1 MQFKKI
7 LFGLFSLTIGFSLGS
22 ALFAYFL
29 QFPVGSKRNL
39 VFTIIIALSITA
51 GAYCAL
57 EKFLFRSFMN
67 YTRPVRWILILGSL
81 FIGFWMYYSLAF
93 DEHSIYLMLPDQ
105 NLDVTIPMETLP
117 KEEMVS
123 LQWFNIG
130 FRDVSFSELQIEG
143 KFNKT
148 DEKLEF
154 PGGQIVYLHW
164 SGKTGSKTKL
174 SFEPLTKPQEVQISW
189 NGDERT
195 IYLDQSE
202 AGAVNFVYEFE
213 KPLSYKLA
221 NLFLIVPGLSFCFLF
236 IVMVLAFSQPTASP
250 SKTGRYAWL
259 LYAIPMLGVWGTYL
273 LAFWPGMMNV
283 DAFVQ
288 WGQGLRGS
296 YNDWHPAIHTL
307 LIHILNSIWYTP
319 AVVAIVQIFICSL
332 VVANGIGLF
341 IEQGGAPPIAW
352 LISLLMALHPTN
364 GVLIISLW
372 KDTPYAIAM
381 LAFTIVI
388 FRIVMTDGNWLAKRW
403 SWLWLSLSGLFTM
416 LLRHNGL
423 PVTIV
428 TIILLYF
435 LFSSQR
441 KRILIS
447 MLAIGFSYI
456 CIRGPLYTV
465 INVQRNS
472 SGQLDNILYHHL
484 SAFVHAGTPLHDEEA
499 KYLNTVLP
507 LSEWT
512 YNCCAKEAYSEYGD
526 DFDKDFFYQNS
537 TYNKKLVFSLWQ
549 RDPIVGIDHLLCAN
563 SMVWKIAPGCY
574 QKGITLFVTDNKI
587 RWLANDLYGL
597 DEDSKIP
604 DLANWLATHVLLDQ
618 HSFIIDVLLWKTPFY
633 LLIIMIV
640 VSCASLRL
648 KEVKLWLGVAPVLI
662 HSGVIFII
670 NRIQSFRYQSPIIPI
685 GIFLL
690 LLIFLPKSKSKIT
703 ITNE

>member
-1 MQFKKI
+1 MPGKKV
-7 LFGLFSLTIGFSLGS
+7 FFSLFSLTIGLSIGS
-22 ALFAYFL
+22 AFYAYFL
-29 QFPVGSKRNL
+29 QFPLGSKRNL
-39 VFTIIIALSITA
+39 VLTLGLVIFVMA
-51 GAYCAL
+51 GVYYAL
-57 EKFLFRSFMN
+57 EKFLFCSFTN
-67 YTRPVRWILILGSL
+67 YNQPVRWIMVLGSL

-117 KEEMVS
+117 EEEMVS

-154 PGGQIVYLHW
+154 PGGQIVHLHW
-164 SGKTGSKTKL
+164 SGKTGSNTKL
-174 SFEPLTKPQEVQISW
+174 SFEPLKNPQAVQISW
-189 NGDERT
+189 NGDEST
-195 IYLDQSE
+195 INLDQSE
-202 AGAVNFVYEFE
+202 AGAVNYLYEFD
-213 KPLSYKLA
+213 KPSSYKIA
-221 NLFLIVPGLSFCFLF
+221 NLFLIIPGLSFCFLF
-236 IVMVLAFSQPTASP
+236 VVMVLALWQPNANS
-250 SKTGRYAWL
+250 SRADKCAWL
-259 LYAIPMLGVWGTYL
+259 LYAVPMLVVWGIYL
-273 LAFWPGMMNV
+273 LTFWPGMMNV

-288 WGQGLRGS
+288 WGQGLRGT

-319 AVVAIVQIFICSL
+319 AIVAIVQIFICSL
-332 VVANGIGLF
+332 IAANGIGLF
-341 IEQGGAPPIAW
+341 VEQGGATPIAW
-352 LISLLMALHPTN
+352 LISFLLALHPTN

-381 LAFTIVI
+381 LALTIVI
-388 FRIVMTDGNWLAKRW
+388 FRIVLTDGNWLAKRW
-403 SWLWLSLSGLFTM
+403 SWFWLTLSGLFTM

-428 TIILLYF
+428 VVISLYF
-435 LFSSQR
+435 IFSSQR
-441 KRILIS
+441 KRILLS
-447 MLAIGFSYI
+447 LFAIGLSYF
-456 CIRGPLYTV
+456 CIRGPLYTAM
-465 INVQRNS
+465 NVQRNS
-472 SGQLDNILYHHL
+472 AGHLDNILYHHL
-484 SAFVHAGTPLHDEEA
+484 NAFVHAGTPLQNEEA
-499 KYLNTVLP
+499 NYLNTVLP

-537 TYNKKLVFSLWQ
+537 AYNRKLVVSLWQ
-549 RDPIVGIDHLLCAN
+549 RDPFVGINHLLCAN

-574 QKGITLFVTDNKI
+574 QKGITLFVTDDKT
-587 RWLANDLYGL
+587 RWLANELYGL
-597 DEDSKIP
+597 DEDSKLP

-633 LLIIMIV
+633 LFIIMIA

-648 KEVKLWLGVAPVLI
+648 RDAKLWLGVAPVLI

-690 LLIFLPKSKSKIT
+690 LLIFLPKKQK
-703 ITNE
+703 